1 MYIGEELSS
10 LVGFLEWVT
19 SNRGV
24 GEVFVLLVLFFLAAY
39 IHTSGILCSFVCI
52 AYLSKKKKKKE
63 IEKLQGYHCSLRQ
76 GV

>member
-24 GEVFVLLVLFFLAAY
+24 GAVVVLLVLFLLAAY
-39 IHTSGILCSFVCI
+39 ILPVYFVVLFALLI
-52 AYLSKKKKKKE
+52 YQKKKKK